1 MMRNGAIRQAGRDAR
16 AAQRARVWAA
26 AALALVVGLTLIL
39 AHYSHFSPSPAFAAS
54 AIAIG
59 LALVPL
65 ASLVD
70 QAHWGRIQSLSGAR
84 AKLGKE
90 LEASA
95 ERIAGAL
102 SFAAARAYAARRRDR
117 REPPPPPAVR
127 ARQIASLNLT
137 PRLLAQRPQAARATR
152 AG

>member
-1 MMRNGAIRQAGRDAR
+1 MNSHSAIRQAARDAR

-26 AALALVVGLTLIL
+26 AALALVVGLVLIFD
-39 AHYSHFSPSPAFAAS
+39 HCSHFSAASPAFAYCAVS
-54 AIAIG
+54 
-59 LALVPL
+59 LALGLVPL
-65 ASLVD
+65 AALVD
-70 QAHWGRIQSLSGAR
+70 RAHWGRIRRLVGAR
-84 AKLGKE
+84 AKLSKE

-102 SFAAARAYAARRRDR
+102 ALAAARVHAARRRA
-117 REPPPPPAVR
+117 PPPPPAVR

-137 PRLLAQRPQAARATR
+137 PRLLCQRPQAARAR

>member
-1 MMRNGAIRQAGRDAR
+1 MMRHSDIRQAARDAR

-39 AHYSHFSPSPAFAAS
+39 AHCSHFSPSPAFAAS
-54 AIAIG
+54 AVA
-59 LALVPL
+59 LALAMVPL
-65 ASLVD
+65 AALLD
-70 QAHWGRIQSLSGAR
+70 RAHSGRLQSLSGAR
-84 AKLGKE
+84 AKLSKE

-102 SFAAARAYAARRRDR
+102 ALAAARVHAARRRDR

-137 PRLLAQRPQAARATR
+137 PRLLAQRPQAARAR